1 MIPFNKNILPRL
13 KGSYIV
19 GGSIRDLLLG
29 RTPIDYDIAVTGNP
43 EQFAKQLMAKSDGH
57 LVRLG
62 KPGKMIIRVISG
74 NLIFDITSL
83 NGTSIED
90 DLNQRDFTINAIAY
104 DLYSEEIID
113 CLGGL
118 QDLADK
124 KVRMVTND
132 IFKKDPVRLIRA
144 YRIGACLNF
153 EIEDTTAKTITSDT
167 KLLKNIPGE
176 RMRAELLSML
186 GTSTS
191 YLYLSQMATS
201 GLLTAIFPDLDRL
214 KGCFQ
219 NHYHHFDGFEHTL
232 RAYGHLETLLNDPGK
247 FLPDMSDKIH
257 QYIDNNKPALIKCAI
272 LLHDIGK
279 PLMKTLDG
287 SGKCHFY
294 GHARKS
300 ADMAQKISQGLRFSN
315 LERQFIDGIIR
326 NHMKPLSLFIAY
338 EKKTL
343 TQKGIT
349 RFYKKCG
356 EYTPAL
362 LLTAI
367 ADTQAKQ
374 NKINHKNNAFM
385 AFLKK
390 MIFEYFYNFQ
400 PISNEPPLITGRD
413 LIHVF
418 GLKPSPLFRKFLDLV
433 DDAKLTKTIKNR
445 SEALELI
452 REFLIR
458 TSRNQ
463 TGS

>member
-1 MIPFNKNILPRL
+1 MIQFNKNILPRL
-13 KGSYIV
+13 KGTYII
-19 GGSIRDLLLG
+19 GGSVRDLLLG
-29 RTPIDYDIAVTGNP
+29 RTPTDYDIAVTGNP
-43 EQFAKQLMAKSDGH
+43 EQFAKKLIAKSNGH

-62 KPGKMIIRVISG
+62 KPGQMIVRVISDDI
-74 NLIFDITSL
+74 IFDITSL
-83 NGTSIED
+83 NGTSIEEN
-90 DLNQRDFTINAIAY
+90 LNQRDFSINAIAY
-104 DLYSEEIID
+104 DLYSVKIID

-118 QDLADK
+118 QDLANK
-124 KVRMVTND
+124 KIRMISKE

-153 EIEDTTAKTITSDT
+153 EIEAKTATAIKSNA
-167 KLLKNIPGE
+167 KLLKNTAGE
-176 RMRAELLSML
+176 RIRVELFTML

-201 GLLTAIFPDLDRL
+201 GLLTATFPDLDRL

-219 NHYHHFDGFEHTL
+219 NHHHHFDVFEHTM

-247 FLPDMSDKIH
+247 ILPDTSAKIH
-257 QYIDNNKPALIKCAI
+257 QYIHKNKPALIKCAI

-279 PLMKTLDG
+279 PLMKTLDS

-300 ADMAQKISQGLRFSN
+300 ADMAQKISQRLRFSN
-315 LERQFIDGIIR
+315 HERQFIDGMIR
-326 NHMKPLSLFIAY
+326 NHMKPLSLFTAF

-356 EYTPAL
+356 GYVPAL
-362 LLTAI
+362 LLAAI
-367 ADTQAKQ
+367 ADTKAKQ
-374 NKINHKNNAFM
+374 NTLNDKNKAFKS
-385 AFLKK
+385 FLKK
-390 MIFEYFYNFQ
+390 MIFDFFYHYK
-400 PISNEPPLITGRD
+400 PLKDELPLITGRD

-418 GLKPSPLFRKFLDLV
+418 GLTPSPLFRKILDLV
-433 DDAKLTKTIKNR
+433 DDAKLTKTITNR

-452 REFLIR
+452 KDVLRKE
-458 TSRNQ
+458 
-463 TGS
+463 G

>member
-1 MIPFNKNILPRL
+1 MIQFNKNILPRL
-13 KGSYIV
+13 KGTYII
-19 GGSIRDLLLG
+19 GGSVRDLLLG
-29 RTPIDYDIAVTGNP
+29 RTPTDYDIAVTGNP
-43 EQFAKQLMAKSDGH
+43 EQFAKKLIAKSNGH

-62 KPGKMIIRVISG
+62 KPGQMIVRVISDDI
-74 NLIFDITSL
+74 IFDITSL
-83 NGTSIED
+83 NGTSIEEN
-90 DLNQRDFTINAIAY
+90 LNQRDFSINAIAY
-104 DLYSEEIID
+104 DLYSVKIID

-118 QDLADK
+118 QDLANK
-124 KVRMVTND
+124 KIRMISKE

-153 EIEDTTAKTITSDT
+153 EIEAKTATAIKSNA
-167 KLLKNIPGE
+167 KLLKNTAGE
-176 RMRAELLSML
+176 RIRVELFTML

-201 GLLTAIFPDLDRL
+201 GLLTATFPDLDRL

-219 NHYHHFDGFEHTL
+219 NHHHHFDVFEHTM

-247 FLPDMSDKIH
+247 ILPDTSAKIH
-257 QYIDNNKPALIKCAI
+257 QYIHKNKPALIKCAI

-279 PLMKTLDG
+279 PLMKTLDS

-300 ADMAQKISQGLRFSN
+300 ADMAQKISQRLRFSN
-315 LERQFIDGIIR
+315 HERQFIDGMIR
-326 NHMKPLSLFIAY
+326 NHMKPLSLFTAF

-356 EYTPAL
+356 GYVPAL
-362 LLTAI
+362 LLAAI
-367 ADTQAKQ
+367 ADTKAKQ
-374 NKINHKNNAFM
+374 NTLNDKNKAFKS
-385 AFLKK
+385 FLKK
-390 MIFEYFYNFQ
+390 MIFDFFYHYQ
-400 PISNEPPLITGRD
+400 PLKDELPLITGRD

-418 GLKPSPLFRKFLDLV
+418 GLTPSPLFRKILDLV
-433 DDAKLTKTIKNR
+433 DDAKLTKTITNR

-452 REFLIR
+452 KDVLRKE
-458 TSRNQ
+458 
-463 TGS
+463 G

>member
-1 MIPFNKNILPRL
+1 MIQFNKNILPRL
-13 KGSYIV
+13 KGTYII
-19 GGSIRDLLLG
+19 GGSVRDLLLG
-29 RTPIDYDIAVTGNP
+29 RTPTDYDIAVTGNP
-43 EQFAKQLMAKSDGH
+43 EQFAEKLIAKSDGH

-62 KPGKMIIRVISG
+62 KPGQMIIRVISG
-74 NLIFDITSL
+74 DIIFDITSL

-90 DLNQRDFTINAIAY
+90 NLNKRDFTINAIAY
-104 DLYSEEIID
+104 DLYSEGIVD
-113 CLGGL
+113 CHGGL

-124 KVRMVTND
+124 KVRMVSKE

-153 EIEDTTAKTITSDT
+153 EIEAKTATAIKSNT
-167 KLLKNIPGE
+167 KLLKNIAGE
-176 RMRAELLSML
+176 RIRVELFTML

-191 YLYLSQMATS
+191 YLYLSQMAIS

-219 NHYHHFDGFEHTL
+219 NHYHHFDVFEHTM

-247 FLPDMSDKIH
+247 ILPDTSAKIH
-257 QYIDNNKPALIKCAI
+257 QYIHKNKPSLIKCAI

-279 PLMKTLDG
+279 PLMKTLDS
-287 SGKCHFY
+287 SGNCHFY

-300 ADMAQKISQGLRFSN
+300 ADMAQKISQRLKFSN
-315 LERQFIDGIIR
+315 HERQFIDGIIR
-326 NHMKPLSLFIAY
+326 NHMKPLSLFTAY

-362 LLTAI
+362 LLAAI
-367 ADTQAKQ
+367 ADTEAKQ
-374 NKINHKNNAFM
+374 NKLNEKNKAFKS
-385 AFLKK
+385 FLKK
-390 MIFEYFYNFQ
+390 MIFEYFYHYQ
-400 PISNEPPLITGRD
+400 PLSDEPPLITGRD

-418 GLKPSPLFRKFLDLV
+418 GLKPSPLFRKILDLV

-445 SEALELI
+445 SEALELVKDVLKN
-452 REFLIR
+452 E
-458 TSRNQ
+458 
-463 TGS
+463 G

>member
-1 MIPFNKNILPRL
+1 MIQFNKNILPRL
-13 KGSYIV
+13 KGTYII
-19 GGSIRDLLLG
+19 GGSVRDLLLG
-29 RTPIDYDIAVTGNP
+29 RTPTDYDIAVTGNP
-43 EQFAKQLMAKSDGH
+43 EQFAEKLIAKSDGH

-62 KPGKMIIRVISG
+62 KPGQMIIRVISG
-74 NLIFDITSL
+74 DLIFDITSL

-90 DLNQRDFTINAIAY
+90 NLNQRDFTINAIAY
-104 DLYSEEIID
+104 DLYSERIID

-124 KVRMVTND
+124 KVRMVSKE

-144 YRIGACLNF
+144 YRICACLNF
-153 EIEDTTAKTITSDT
+153 EIEAKTATAITSNT
-167 KLLKNIPGE
+167 KLLKNIAGE
-176 RMRAELLSML
+176 RIRVELFTML
-186 GTSTS
+186 DTSTS
-191 YLYLSQMATS
+191 YLYLSQMAIS

-219 NHYHHFDGFEHTL
+219 NHHHHFDGFEHTM

-247 FLPDMSDKIH
+247 ILPDTSAKIH
-257 QYIDNNKPALIKCAI
+257 QYIHKNKPALIKCAI

-279 PLMKTLDG
+279 PLMKTLDS

-300 ADMAQKISQGLRFSN
+300 ADMAQKISQRLRFSN
-315 LERQFIDGIIR
+315 HERQFIDGIIR
-326 NHMKPLSLFIAY
+326 NHMKPLSLFTAY

-362 LLTAI
+362 LLAAI
-367 ADTQAKQ
+367 ADTKAKQ
-374 NKINHKNNAFM
+374 NKLNEKNKAFKS
-385 AFLKK
+385 FLKK
-390 MIFEYFYNFQ
+390 MIFEYFYHYQ
-400 PISNEPPLITGRD
+400 PISDEPPLVTGRD

-418 GLKPSPLFRKFLDLV
+418 GLTPSPLFRKILDLV
-433 DDAKLTKTIKNR
+433 DDAKLTKTIENR
-445 SEALELI
+445 SEALELVKDI
-452 REFLIR
+452 LK
-458 TSRNQ
+458 ND
-463 TGS
+463 G

>member
-1 MIPFNKNILPRL
+1 MIQFNKNILPRL
-13 KGSYIV
+13 KGTYII
-19 GGSIRDLLLG
+19 GGSVRDLLLG
-29 RTPIDYDIAVTGNP
+29 RTPTDYDIAVTGNP
-43 EQFAKQLMAKSDGH
+43 EQFAKKLMAKSDGH

-62 KPGKMIIRVISG
+62 KPGQMIIRVISG
-74 NLIFDITSL
+74 DLIFDITSL

-90 DLNQRDFTINAIAY
+90 NLNQRDFTINAIAY
-104 DLYSEEIID
+104 DLYSERIID

-124 KVRMVTND
+124 KVRMVSKE

-153 EIEDTTAKTITSDT
+153 EIEAKTATAIKSNTQ
-167 KLLKNIPGE
+167 LLKNIAGE
-176 RMRAELLSML
+176 RIRVELFTMI

-191 YLYLSQMATS
+191 YLYLSQMAIS

-219 NHYHHFDGFEHTL
+219 NHHHHFDGFEHTM

-247 FLPDMSDKIH
+247 ILPDTSAKIH
-257 QYIDNNKPALIKCAI
+257 QYIHKNKPALIKCAI

-279 PLMKTLDG
+279 PLMKTLDS
-287 SGKCHFY
+287 SGNCHFY

-300 ADMAQKISQGLRFSN
+300 ADMAQKISQRLRFSN
-315 LERQFIDGIIR
+315 HERQFIDGIIR
-326 NHMKPLSLFIAY
+326 NHMKPLSLFTSY

-362 LLTAI
+362 LLAAI
-367 ADTQAKQ
+367 ADTKAKQ
-374 NKINHKNNAFM
+374 NKLNEKNKAFKS
-385 AFLKK
+385 FLKK
-390 MIFEYFYNFQ
+390 MIFEYFYHYQ
-400 PISNEPPLITGRD
+400 PISDEPPLITGRD

-418 GLKPSPLFRKFLDLV
+418 GLTPSPLFRKILNLV
-433 DDAKLTKTIKNR
+433 DDAKLTKTIENR
-445 SEALELI
+445 SEALELVKDI
-452 REFLIR
+452 LK
-458 TSRNQ
+458 ND
-463 TGS
+463 G

>member
-1 MIPFNKNILPRL
+1 MIQFNKNILPRL
-13 KGSYIV
+13 KGTYII
-19 GGSIRDLLLG
+19 GGSVRDLLLG
-29 RTPIDYDIAVTGNP
+29 RTPTDYDIAVTGNP
-43 EQFAKQLMAKSDGH
+43 EQYAKKLIDKSDGH

-62 KPGKMIIRVISG
+62 KPGRMIIRVISG
-74 NLIFDITSL
+74 DIIFDITSL

-90 DLNQRDFTINAIAY
+90 NLNQRDFTINAIAY
-104 DLYSEEIID
+104 DLYSEGIID
-113 CLGGL
+113 SLGGL
-118 QDLADK
+118 QDLANK
-124 KVRMVTND
+124 KVRMVSKE

-153 EIEDTTAKTITSDT
+153 EIEAKTAKAIKSNT

-176 RMRAELLSML
+176 RIRVELFTML

-191 YLYLSQMATS
+191 YLYLSQMAIS

-219 NHYHHFDGFEHTL
+219 SHYHHFDVFEHTM
-232 RAYGHLETLLNDPGK
+232 RAYGHLETILNNPGK
-247 FLPDMSDKIH
+247 ILPDTSTKIH
-257 QYIDNNKPALIKCAI
+257 QYIDKNKPALIKCAI

-279 PLMKTLDG
+279 PLMKTLDS
-287 SGKCHFY
+287 SGNCHFY

-300 ADMAQKISQGLRFSN
+300 ADMAQKISQRLRFSN
-315 LERQFIDGIIR
+315 HERQFIDGIIR
-326 NHMKPLSLFIAY
+326 NHMKPLSLFTAY

-367 ADTQAKQ
+367 ADTKAKQ
-374 NKINHKNNAFM
+374 NIINQKNKAFKS
-385 AFLKK
+385 FLKK
-390 MIFEYFYNFQ
+390 MIFEYFYNYQ
-400 PISNEPPLITGRD
+400 PLSNEPPLITGRD

-418 GLKPSPLFRKFLDLV
+418 GLTPSPLFRKILDLV

-452 REFLIR
+452 RDVLKSE
-458 TSRNQ
+458 
-463 TGS
+463 G

>member
-13 KGSYIV
+13 KGAYVI
-19 GGSIRDLLLG
+19 GGSVRDLLLG
-29 RTPIDYDIAVTGNP
+29 RIPTDYDIAVTGNP
-43 EQFAKQLMAKSDGH
+43 EQYAKKLIAKSDGH

-62 KPGKMIIRVISG
+62 KPGRMIIRVISG
-74 NLIFDITSL
+74 DMIFDITSL

-90 DLNQRDFTINAIAY
+90 DLNERDFTINAIAY

-118 QDLADK
+118 QDLANK
-124 KVRMVTND
+124 KVRMVSRE
-132 IFKKDPVRLIRA
+132 IFKKDPARLIRA

-153 EIEDTTAKTITSDT
+153 KIETKTAKAIKSNT

-176 RMRAELLSML
+176 RIRVELFTML
-186 GTSTS
+186 GTSIS
-191 YLYLSQMATS
+191 YLYLSQMAIS
-201 GLLTAIFPDLDRL
+201 GLLTAIFPDLERL

-219 NHYHHFDGFEHTL
+219 NHYHHFDGFEHTM
-232 RAYGHLETLLNDPGK
+232 RAYDHLETILNDPGK
-247 FLPDMSDKIH
+247 ILPDTSTKIH
-257 QYIDNNKPALIKCAI
+257 QYIDKNRPALIKCAI

-279 PLMKTLDG
+279 PVMKTLD
-287 SGKCHFY
+287 SNGKCHFY

-300 ADMAQKISQGLRFSN
+300 ADMAQKISQRLRFSN
-315 LERQFIDGIIR
+315 HERQFIDGIIR
-326 NHMKPLSLFIAY
+326 NHMKPLSLFTAY

-362 LLTAI
+362 LLAAI
-367 ADTQAKQ
+367 ADTKAKQ
-374 NKINHKNNAFM
+374 DKITQKNKAFKS
-385 AFLKK
+385 FLKK
-390 MIFEYFYNFQ
+390 MIFEYFYNYQ
-400 PISNEPPLITGRD
+400 PLNDEPPLITGRD

-418 GLKPSPLFRKFLDLV
+418 GLTPSPLFKKILDLV

-452 REFLIR
+452 RDVL
-458 TSRNQ
+458 RNE
-463 TGS
+463 G

>member
-13 KGSYIV
+13 KGTYII
-19 GGSIRDLLLG
+19 GGSVRDLLLG
-29 RTPIDYDIAVTGNP
+29 RTPTDYDIAVTGNP
-43 EQFAKQLMAKSDGH
+43 EQFAEKLIAKSDGH

-62 KPGKMIIRVISG
+62 KPGQMIIRVISG
-74 NLIFDITSL
+74 DLIFDITSL

-90 DLNQRDFTINAIAY
+90 NLNQRDFTINAIAY
-104 DLYSEEIID
+104 DLYSERIID

-124 KVRMVTND
+124 KVRMVSKE

-153 EIEDTTAKTITSDT
+153 EIEAKTATAITSNT
-167 KLLKNIPGE
+167 KLLKNIAGE
-176 RMRAELLSML
+176 RIRVELFTML

-191 YLYLSQMATS
+191 YVYLSQMAIS

-219 NHYHHFDGFEHTL
+219 NHHHHFDGFEHTM

-247 FLPDMSDKIH
+247 ILPDTSAKIH
-257 QYIDNNKPALIKCAI
+257 QYIHKNKPALIKCAI

-279 PLMKTLDG
+279 PLMKTLDS

-300 ADMAQKISQGLRFSN
+300 ADMAQKISQRLRFSN
-315 LERQFIDGIIR
+315 HERQFIDGIIR
-326 NHMKPLSLFIAY
+326 NHMKPLSLFTAY

-362 LLTAI
+362 LLAAI
-367 ADTQAKQ
+367 ADTKAKQ
-374 NKINHKNNAFM
+374 NKLNEKNKALKS
-385 AFLKK
+385 FLKK
-390 MIFEYFYNFQ
+390 MIFEYFYHYQ
-400 PISNEPPLITGRD
+400 PISDEPPLVTGRD

-418 GLKPSPLFRKFLDLV
+418 GLTPSPLFRKILDLV
-433 DDAKLTKTIKNR
+433 DDAKLTKTIENR

-452 REFLIR
+452 KDVLK
-458 TSRNQ
+458 ND
-463 TGS
+463 G

>member
-1 MIPFNKNILPRL
+1 MIQFNKNILPRL
-13 KGSYIV
+13 KGTYII
-19 GGSIRDLLLG
+19 GGSVRDLLLG
-29 RTPIDYDIAVTGNP
+29 RTPTDYDIAVTGNP
-43 EQFAKQLMAKSDGH
+43 EQFAKKLMAKSDGH

-62 KPGKMIIRVISG
+62 KPGQMIIRVISG
-74 NLIFDITSL
+74 DLIFDITSL

-90 DLNQRDFTINAIAY
+90 NLNQRDFTINAIAY
-104 DLYSEEIID
+104 DLYSERIID

-124 KVRMVTND
+124 KVRMVSKE

-153 EIEDTTAKTITSDT
+153 KIEAKTATAIKSNTQ
-167 KLLKNIPGE
+167 LLKNIAGE
-176 RMRAELLSML
+176 RIRVELFTMI

-191 YLYLSQMATS
+191 YLYLSQMAIS

-219 NHYHHFDGFEHTL
+219 NHYHHFDVFEHTM

-247 FLPDMSDKIH
+247 ILPDTSAKIH
-257 QYIDNNKPALIKCAI
+257 QYIHKNKPALIKCAI

-279 PLMKTLDG
+279 PLMKTLDS
-287 SGKCHFY
+287 SGNCHFY

-300 ADMAQKISQGLRFSN
+300 ADMAQKISQRLRFSN
-315 LERQFIDGIIR
+315 HERQFIDGIIR
-326 NHMKPLSLFIAY
+326 NHMKPLSLFTAY

-362 LLTAI
+362 LLAAI
-367 ADTQAKQ
+367 ADTKAKQ
-374 NKINHKNNAFM
+374 NKLNEKNKAFKS
-385 AFLKK
+385 FLKK
-390 MIFEYFYNFQ
+390 MIFEYFYHYQ
-400 PISNEPPLITGRD
+400 PISDEPPLITGRD

-418 GLKPSPLFRKFLDLV
+418 GLTPSPLFRKILNLV
-433 DDAKLTKTIKNR
+433 DDAKLTKTIENR
-445 SEALELI
+445 SEALELVKDI
-452 REFLIR
+452 LK
-458 TSRNQ
+458 ND
-463 TGS
+463 G

>member
-13 KGSYIV
+13 KGTYII
-19 GGSIRDLLLG
+19 GGSVRDLLLG
-29 RTPIDYDIAVTGNP
+29 RTPTDYDIAVTGNP
-43 EQFAKQLMAKSDGH
+43 EQFAEKLIAKSDGH

-62 KPGKMIIRVISG
+62 KPGQMIIRVISG
-74 NLIFDITSL
+74 DLIFDITSL

-90 DLNQRDFTINAIAY
+90 NLNQRDFTINAIAY
-104 DLYSEEIID
+104 DLYSERIID

-124 KVRMVTND
+124 KVRMVSKE

-153 EIEDTTAKTITSDT
+153 EIEAKTATAITSNS
-167 KLLKNIPGE
+167 KLLKNIAGE
-176 RMRAELLSML
+176 RIRVELFTML

-191 YLYLSQMATS
+191 YVYLSQMAIS

-219 NHYHHFDGFEHTL
+219 NHHHHFDGFEHTM

-247 FLPDMSDKIH
+247 ILPDTSAKIH
-257 QYIDNNKPALIKCAI
+257 QYIHKNKPALIKCAI

-279 PLMKTLDG
+279 PLMKTLDS

-300 ADMAQKISQGLRFSN
+300 ADMAQKISQRLRFSN
-315 LERQFIDGIIR
+315 HERQFIDGIIR
-326 NHMKPLSLFIAY
+326 NHMKPLSLFTAY
-338 EKKTL
+338 DKKTL

-362 LLTAI
+362 LLSAI
-367 ADTQAKQ
+367 ADTKAKQ
-374 NKINHKNNAFM
+374 NKLNEKNKALKS
-385 AFLKK
+385 FLKK
-390 MIFEYFYNFQ
+390 MIFEYFYHYQ
-400 PISNEPPLITGRD
+400 PISDEPPLVTGRD

-418 GLKPSPLFRKFLDLV
+418 GLTPSPLFRKILDLV
-433 DDAKLTKTIKNR
+433 DDAKLTKTIENR

-452 REFLIR
+452 KDVLK
-458 TSRNQ
+458 ND
-463 TGS
+463 G